1 MFRCRDEPVNTQS
14 RCVNGSSIRQWIDK
28 SGWQRKMHTETSPLG
43 RVIRSGLIPLNFQR
57 DKSVH
62 SAPFAYIGRER
73 LGCKNGSRPFFVRH
87 IRVPPPTH
95 IYVPKQKNKQVR
107 RKRTCFWLFSFVVFY
122 VIPFP
127 LPGDEVHKEIPYASS
142 ISSNLLLH
150 PFLLFLCLLLQIRN
164 LGSCIG
170 KFYFCFIRPCL
181 GIVKLLV

>member
-73 LGCKNGSRPFFVRH
+73 LGCKNGSRPFFCATHSCPTADPH
-87 IRVPPPTH
+87 IC
-95 IYVPKQKNKQVR
+95 PK
-107 RKRTCFWLFSFVVFY
+107 RKRTREINPVSLFVNAPCHHNLARSRTLVHGSAPPLAQVEGSSWVVTAAPTWHG
-122 VIPFP
+122 V
-127 LPGDEVHKEIPYASS
+127 V
-142 ISSNLLLH
+142 
-150 PFLLFLCLLLQIRN
+150 
-164 LGSCIG
+164 LGCERDMFGSHQ
-170 KFYFCFIRPCL
+170 PPA
-181 GIVKLLV
+181 

>member
-95 IYVPKQKNKQVR
+95 IYVPKGKGHGKINPVSLFVNVLYR
-107 RKRTCFWLFSFVVFY
+107 HNLARNRTHVHGSVLPLVVGSNS
-122 VIPFP
+122 VITVVPTWH
-127 LPGDEVHKEIPYASS
+127 EAVPYCEPYRFG
-142 ISSNLLLH
+142 NR
-150 PFLLFLCLLLQIRN
+150 Q
-164 LGSCIG
+164 
-170 KFYFCFIRPCL
+170 
-181 GIVKLLV
+181 

>member
-73 LGCKNGSRPFFVRH
+73 LGCKNGPRPFFVRR

-95 IYVPKQKNKQVR
+95 IYVPKGKGHGKSIPCPYLLTFPIVII
-107 RKRTCFWLFSFVVFY
+107 LFVV
-122 VIPFP
+122 VLPFT
-127 LPGDEVHKEIPYASS
+127 ESF
-142 ISSNLLLH
+142 
-150 PFLLFLCLLLQIRN
+150 FLLWWVVSRQ
-164 LGSCIG
+164 
-170 KFYFCFIRPCL
+170 
-181 GIVKLLV
+181 